1 MSLYIGHRDLW
12 ESSQVESD
20 KIEYSLLKLAAEA
33 QQPGRGENVPDSS
46 SPWSLMKPV
55 AGQVRSLGTYS
66 SQHPLPGG
74 QSEAI

>member
-1 MSLYIGHRDLW
+1 MGIKLDGEWQIEH
-12 ESSQVESD
+12 SSEAS
-20 KIEYSLLKLAAEA
+20 SGGPAA
-33 QQPGRGENVPDSS
+33 RKGENVPDNS

-74 QSEAI
+74 QSEGI